1 MDPQQ
6 QMMAAALMGG
16 QNSMQPSAMVNYQQQ
31 MPDMM
36 NAMQPSQTQQQP
48 DPSQFSP
55 QMTGYGQQ
63 NMQSPGMFGQPQNA
77 PYGATSQMNMQPP
90 NMMGYQ

>member
-1 MDPQQ
+1 MDPQS

-16 QNSMQPSAMVNYQQQ
+16 QNNMQPSAMGNYQQQ
-31 MPDMM
+31 MPDMQ
-36 NAMQPSQTQQQP
+36 NAMQPSAIAQQP

-55 QMTGYGQQ
+55 QMTGYGQ
-63 NMQSPGMFGQPQNA
+63 PGMFGQPPQNA
-77 PYGATSQMNMQPP
+77 PYGASSQMNMQPP